1 MSFVFFPLRSQN
13 DRSQSVDQFE
23 FPELEC
29 LHEDTSLFSMWK
41 SPSRPTFV
49 PFDKFEKSFRRLV
62 LVKNFILF
70 FFDRKKEQILVIFV
84 AVSWESKY
92 LPKQFLFYSRNTVK
106 EI

>member
-29 LHEDTSLFSMWK
+29 LHEDTSLFTMWK

-49 PFDKFEKSFRRLV
+49 PFDKFEKRFRRLV
-62 LVKNFILF
+62 LVKNFYSF
-70 FFDRKKEQILVIFV
+70 FFDRKKERKNRY
-84 AVSWESKY
+84 W
-92 LPKQFLFYSRNTVK
+92 
-106 EI
+106 